1 MVQVLQLVDFRR
13 LIYLLRI
20 FSRPHFP
27 NIEKS
32 RHQELA
38 VFAKVLLELMELEV
52 QLLLELEVQL
62 LLEPKVQLLVE
73 LMVVWL
79 VDLKALQGV
88 CSL

>member
-32 RHQELA
+32 RHQA